1 VKIAP
6 EDRILQTTYV
16 DGQCDPQDQDKCLG
30 QYPQHMDDEI
40 NEESMFA
47 LCSPSQAGGSPS
59 STAAKATMSRHA
71 VISHLPELGT
81 EESLKLREP
90 CDTHRIRSTKD
101 RLEYHNKANTAR
113 MAAKRLAHP
122 RTRALC
128 LWAFGLWKG
137 SLRISTS
144 RLAFL

>member
-1 VKIAP
+1 MKIAP
-6 EDRILQTTYV
+6 EDCILQTTYV
-16 DGQCDPQDQDKCLG
+16 DDQCDPQDQDKCLG
-30 QYPQHMDDEI
+30 QYPQHMDGET

-47 LCSPSQAGGSPS
+47 LGFPSSQAGGPSP
-59 STAAKATMSRHA
+59 AAKATMSRHA

-81 EESLKLREP
+81 EESLKIREP
-90 CDTHRIRSTKD
+90 CETHHIRSTKD

-122 RTRALC
+122 RTCALC
-128 LWAFGLWKG
+128 LWAFSLWKG

-144 RLAFL
+144 RFGFL